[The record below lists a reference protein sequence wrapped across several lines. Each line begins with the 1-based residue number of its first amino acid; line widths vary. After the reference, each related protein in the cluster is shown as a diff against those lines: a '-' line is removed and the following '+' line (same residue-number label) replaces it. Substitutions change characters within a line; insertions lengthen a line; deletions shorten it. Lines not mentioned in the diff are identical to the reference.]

1 MRRFLKVILVIGFVL
16 VLLAPVAIAITFF
29 MMPLWLWVELHY
41 QIESAGHS
49 GPAEWCFLATYVV
62 LAALCLSTLALLF
75 VTHPKR
81 QRSSPRD
88 E

>member
-29 MMPLWLWVELHY
+29 MMPLWSWVELHY
-41 QIESAGHS
+41 QIESVGHS

-62 LAALCLSTLALLF
+62 LAAVSLSTLALL
-75 VTHPKR
+75 TLTGRKR
-81 QRSSPRD
+81 AATSD
-88 E
+88 K